1 MLTSRNVVFCSED
14 GQVDKVWKPSNRN
27 YTSCYEYIQLK
38 IIHFFM
44 IVNEELNIHERLNYI
59 LCFMTDCSRYHVFIA
74 KHVESL
80 IPNTLRTN

>member
-1 MLTSRNVVFCSED
+1 
-14 GQVDKVWKPSNRN
+14 
-27 YTSCYEYIQLK
+27 
-38 IIHFFM
+38 M